1 MENKKSGLAVASMV
15 LGIIAIVLSFI
26 PIINN
31 LAFIIGIIA
40 VIFGIICL
48 VKKAGKGKAIA
59 GLVLGILS
67 IIITLALQSSWSK
80 AIDETSKELDK
91 MTGAST
97 EEVLKED
104 LEVTFGDFEI
114 ITDEYGFVDTKIDV
128 VIKNLSDETKSL
140 DITVEAVD
148 EDGNRLAD
156 DWIAVSDLGA
166 GQSTTKK
173 AFTYVDED
181 VLSQLETATF
191 KVAEASVY

>member
-1 MENKKSGLAVASMV
+1 M
-15 LGIIAIVLSFI
+15 
-26 PIINN
+26 
-31 LAFIIGIIA
+31 
-40 VIFGIICL
+40 
-48 VKKAGKGKAIA
+48 KKAGKGKAIA

-80 AIDETSKELDK
+80 AIDDTIKELDK

-114 ITDEYGFVDTKIDV
+114 STDEYGLVETKIDV

-166 GQSTTKK
+166 GQSTTEK